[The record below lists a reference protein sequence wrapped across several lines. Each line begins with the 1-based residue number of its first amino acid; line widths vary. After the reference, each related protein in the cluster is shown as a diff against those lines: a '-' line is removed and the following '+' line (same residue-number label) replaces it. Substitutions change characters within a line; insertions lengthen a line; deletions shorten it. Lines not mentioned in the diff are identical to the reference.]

1 MDSNRDDA
9 SLALEKA
16 RLAVTRGNLEKAS
29 RLLEKSVRMYPH
41 EPLLSLQARTAAAIR
56 TARPVPPRRPPSPE
70 PQRDA
75 TPEML
80 SVVRRVQVASSKD
93 HYEVLGLARGASDGD
108 IRKAFRKLAL
118 ALHPDKNIAR
128 GAEDAFKK
136 VARANEVL
144 SDAARRRTY
153 DLHGIDDDSP
163 MGGGGQFGGASAGMS
178 RNARRRRR
186 GAGGRGVG
194 GRGSAG
200 PSFEDED
207 FLNSMSPDEIFE
219 FLFAAAAG
227 AGGAGQGGTAR
238 NFADAFGGARP
249 QAAPADDSSFWARI
263 KPLTIL
269 GALVFILIL
278 IGGAGEES
286 SQFSLQRTPAMPV
299 RKTTSCNVNFY
310 IHRFQIF
317 DENDAKQI
325 YRWHSAVHQEALHDL
340 RAVCREEQHQY
351 AEFKRLSASWF
362 TLQSTRDWYAEK
374 ARMFRKKATS
384 CPQARELEKCMK
396 SRDERAR
403 SSSGGR
409 NWR

>member
-16 RLAVTRGNLEKAS
+16 RLAVTRGDLEKAS

-80 SVVRRVQVASSKD
+80 SVVRRVQMASSKG

-144 SDAARRRTY
+144 SDATRRRTY

-163 MGGGGQFGGASAGMS
+163 MGGGGQNGGASAGMS

-186 GAGGRGVG
+186 GGGGRGGG
-194 GRGSAG
+194 GRGRAG
-200 PSFEDED
+200 PSFDDED

-227 AGGAGQGGTAR
+227 AGGAGQGGNAH
-238 NFADAFGGARP
+238 NFADAFRGARP
-249 QAAPADDSSFWARI
+249 QAAPTDDSSFWARI
-263 KPLTIL
+263 KPITFL
-269 GALVFILIL
+269 GALVFILFL
-278 IGGAGEES
+278 MGGAGEES
-286 SQFSLQRTPAMPV
+286 SQFSFQRTPAMSV
-299 RKTTSCNVNFY
+299 RKTTPCNVDFY
-310 IHRFQIF
+310 IHRFQKI
-317 DENDAKQI
+317 DKNTE
-325 YRWHSAVHQEALHDL
+325 WHSAVHREALNDL
-340 RAVCREEQHQY
+340 RAGCRDEQHQY

-374 ARMFRKKATS
+374 ARLFREKATS
-384 CPQARELEKCMK
+384 CPQASALEKCLK
-396 SRDERAR
+396 SQDERAR
-403 SSSGGR
+403 SSYGRR